1 MMGDGG
7 VANKGER
14 ECEAT
19 SGNELIRRPQRLRQ
33 FGRARYVNG
42 QTEGTIGRR

>member
-1 MMGDGG
+1 MGDGG

-33 FGRARYVNG
+33 FGRARQCQWAAVV
-42 QTEGTIGRR
+42 